1 MDKKRLLNIGY
12 WILFIG
18 ILGYVAYSKG
28 WILTNFESISPA
40 QAQEMIQK
48 GEKVTLIDVRTPD
61 EFTQEH
67 IEGAILIPLQTL
79 DKNLGLIANVKNQK
93 IIVYCHSGSRSV
105 AASRLLA
112 DNGFTPLNVK
122 GGITEW
128 KAQGL
133 PTQLKE

>member
-1 MDKKRLLNIGY
+1 MDKKRLLNLGY

-18 ILGYVAYSKG
+18 ILGYAAYTKG

-48 GEKVTLIDVRTPD
+48 GEKVTLLDVRTPD
-61 EFTQEH
+61 EFTKEH
-67 IEGAILIPLQTL
+67 IDGSILIPLQTL
-79 DKNLGLIANVKNQK
+79 SNNLALIANVKNQK
-93 IIVYCHSGSRSV
+93 ILVYCHSGNRSI
-105 AASRLLA
+105 AASRLLVE
-112 DNGFTPLNVK
+112 NGFTPLNIK

-133 PTQLKE
+133 PVTQ

>member
-1 MDKKRLLNIGY
+1 MDKKRLLNLGY

-18 ILGYVAYSKG
+18 ILGYAAYTKG

-48 GEKVTLIDVRTPD
+48 GEKVTLLDVRTPD
-61 EFTQEH
+61 EFTKEH
-67 IEGAILIPLQTL
+67 IDGSILIPLQTL
-79 DKNLGLIANVKNQK
+79 SNNLALIANVKNQK
-93 IIVYCHSGSRSV
+93 ILVYCHSGNRSI
-105 AASRLLA
+105 AASRLLVE
-112 DNGFTPLNVK
+112 NGFTPLNIK

-133 PTQLKE
+133 PTAQ

>member
-1 MDKKRLLNIGY
+1 MDKKRLLNLGY

-18 ILGYVAYSKG
+18 ILGYAAYTKG

-48 GEKVTLIDVRTPD
+48 GEKVTLLDVRTPD
-61 EFTQEH
+61 EFTKEH

-79 DKNLGLIANVKNQK
+79 SNNLALIANVKNQK
-93 IIVYCHSGSRSV
+93 ILVYCHSGNRSI
-105 AASRLLA
+105 AASRLLVE
-112 DNGFTPLNVK
+112 NGFTPLNIK

-133 PTQLKE
+133 PTAQ

>member
-12 WILFIG
+12 WTLFIG
-18 ILGYVAYSKG
+18 ILGYLAYAKG
-28 WILTNFESISPA
+28 WILTDFESISPA

-48 GEKVTLIDVRTPD
+48 GEKVTLLDVRTPD

-67 IEGAILIPLQTL
+67 IEGAVLIPLQTL
-79 DKNLGLIANVKNQK
+79 DKNLGLITNVKNQK
-93 IIVYCHSGSRSV
+93 IIVYCHSGNRSV

-112 DNGFTPLNVK
+112 ENGFTPLNLK

-133 PTQLKE
+133 NVVH

>member
-1 MDKKRLLNIGY
+1 MDKKRLLNFGY

-40 QAQEMIQK
+40 QAQEMIKK
-48 GEKVTLIDVRTPD
+48 GEKVTLLDVRTPD

-67 IEGAILIPLQTL
+67 IDGAILIPLQTL

-93 IIVYCHSGSRSV
+93 ILVYCHSGNRSV
-105 AASRLLA
+105 SASRILA

-133 PTQLKE
+133 PTVQ

>member
-1 MDKKRLLNIGY
+1 MDKKRLLNLGY

-18 ILGYVAYSKG
+18 ILGYAAYSKG

-40 QAQEMIQK
+40 QAQEMIKK
-48 GEKVTLIDVRTPD
+48 GEKVTLLDVRTPD
-61 EFTQEH
+61 EFTKEH
-67 IEGAILIPLQTL
+67 IDGSILIPLQTL
-79 DKNLGLIANVKNQK
+79 SNNLALIANVKNQK
-93 IIVYCHSGSRSV
+93 ILVYCHSGNRSV

-112 DNGFTPLNVK
+112 ENGFTPLNIK

-133 PTQLKE
+133 PTVQ